1 MWSNPAAHQ
10 PAEETAR
17 SIRGV
22 SCKPLRLQTKATF
35 GSIEHCLCGLDL
47 VIGARGRWFDVDND
61 CVLDVDE
68 IVEPIPELHAL
79 VGFRRPRRGR
89 IGGRDYLR
97 RLAIG
102 RCGRGPVRPGIPA
115 EINVLGAPETP
126 KSSDI
131 PRCLSHRTVS
141 PSRRELREQRAL
153 AIVKAIRC
161 KPA

>member
-1 MWSNPAAHQ
+1 MWSYPAANQ

-17 SIRGV
+17 SISGV
-22 SCKPLRLQTKATF
+22 GSKPLRLQTKATF

-89 IGGRDYLR
+89 IGGRDHLR

-102 RCGRGPVRPGIPA
+102 RCGRGPVRTATATVPA
-115 EINVLGAPETP
+115 LLDLRLGCFSLRAAVA
-126 KSSDI
+126 S
-131 PRCLSHRTVS
+131 LSV
-141 PSRRELREQRAL
+141 RA
-153 AIVKAIRC
+153 
-161 KPA
+161 